1 MGLCSKFPKVY
12 FLDPPRLELLP
23 DGERH
28 ILTKDWSIR
37 VGGVLH
43 TVPCG
48 FITDG
53 ASQHIFHRY
62 GIGVTESALLHD
74 YVYNTSWYV
83 LSRKD
88 TDIAFTAIQLAGV
101 KLDYIG
107 KVASR
112 LRHIQKTKR
121 KSIARDVVDYIALR
135 SEYKK
140 KSVRALVMYAGVR
153 AFGWMFYE
161 KRTKK

>member
-1 MGLCSKFPKVY
+1 MGFCSKFPRVY

-28 ILTKDWSIR
+28 ILTKDWSVR

-53 ASQHIFHRY
+53 ASQRIFNRY
-62 GIGVTESALLHD
+62 GVGVTESALLHD
-74 YVYNTSWYV
+74 YVYNTPWYD

-88 TDIAFTAIQLAGV
+88 TDIAFTAVQLAGV
-101 KLDYIG
+101 KIDYIG
-107 KVASR
+107 KMASR
-112 LRHIQKTKR
+112 MRYLQKIKR
-121 KSIARDVVDYIALR
+121 KSVARDVVDYIELR

-140 KSVRALVMYAGVR
+140 KAIRALVMYVGVR
-153 AFGWMFYE
+153 ALGWMFYK
-161 KRTKK
+161 KRTTK